1 MTIYNQFTNLN
12 MDYLS
17 NGINTQTSG
26 FTPVFPFTGWTM
38 PSFNFNYIFPSF
50 FNPSSFVMPSFNFDF
65 SKLFPTDI
73 WNNNTGNNYNWN
85 SNTSIWNNQSY
96 NFSRTF
102 PSSDTFTRT
111 NKSSSSLLLK
121 LVENAKSYLGKVNS
135 DKEGNALFS
144 KGKNQAWCADFVTK
158 VTKDTFG
165 DKLPSTFG
173 SSSVSEL
180 KSWGECNNCY
190 MAVPASDKEN
200 FIAQN
205 IKAGDIM
212 IEKNNGKSHT
222 GFVIEVNSDGSF
234 ITVEGNCNNKVA
246 IRHHSANSST
256 LSGFISLAKYTA

>member
-96 NFSRTF
+96 NFNTTF
-102 PSSDTFTRT
+102 PSGDSFTLT
-111 NKSSSSLLLK
+111 NKNKKSFSLANYDSSAGEK
-121 LVENAKSYLGKVNS
+121 LAKT
-135 DKEGNALFS
+135 ALSNS
-144 KGKNQAWCADFVTK
+144 KGFTGYCATYVKKAIEKSGLGSYKQGDAYQMTNILRQNKNFEEIS
-158 VTKDTFG
+158 
-165 DKLPSTFG
+165 P
-173 SSSVSEL
+173 SSVNVEDLPAGCVIVYNKGSQGYNSKYGHTEITT
-180 KSWGECNNCY
+180 GDGR
-190 MAVPASDKEN
+190 AV
-200 FIAQN
+200 
-205 IKAGDIM
+205 
-212 IEKNNGKSHT
+212 
-222 GFVIEVNSDGSF
+222 SDG
-234 ITVEGNCNNKVA
+234 ITQNLHKQPDA
-246 IRHHSANSST
+246 IFVPVMA
-256 LSGFISLAKYTA
+256 